1 MSRDFDWMLLI
12 NKRAALKEQ
21 FPSLAKVRNERPG
34 CAADIERKRVFR
46 EQAEMSKAVDA
57 QKRWDAAVAEN
68 ARRRER
74 AENHRRAIEY
84 KAYQRAR
91 NDMKEAS

>member
-1 MSRDFDWMLLI
+1 MVDFDWMVLI

-34 CAADIERKRVFR
+34 CAADIERQRVFR
-46 EQAEMSKAVDA
+46 EAAEMKAAAEHDR
-57 QKRWDAAVAEN
+57 RWRASVEEN

-74 AENHRRAIEY
+74 AENHARAIAY
-84 KAYQRAR
+84 KAHQRAR
-91 NDMKEAS
+91 NEMKEAS